1 MPKNNARASAHPD
14 EPWLWKKSWAEGRI
28 RGSAQGLVGPLL
40 FGVVWPLICIP
51 MWYIVY
57 RGELGGKGSPI
68 LWIAGAF
75 SAMSVVLVAW
85 AIVSLLRWR
94 KYGRSVF
101 EMASVPGVI
110 GGQLA
115 GVVRAPVKIDAIDA
129 FRVKLSCI
137 HCVQRSGSDH
147 ISRNLLWQAEHLVAR
162 DLLERDTHR
171 SGIPVLF
178 QIPYDCRPTDNEDP
192 KSAVYWN
199 LEATANTPGL
209 DFHAEFEVPVFKTP
223 QSDPHFVVD
232 SDLASKYIAAEDPQ
246 RDLRDAGVVKTP
258 SPTGDGYQFVFPMAR
273 QPGTAVACTLA
284 GALLFLPCLI
294 TYLEFGWGI
303 LFFAVLFPIFGLLL
317 LWSAL
322 DLWFY
327 RCVVDASRLGLRVA
341 GGLFGGRVEHWIDR
355 ADIVKID
362 VTSNMKSEKMAYYD
376 VIVVRRGGKKI
387 TAAKRLPGRRLTDS
401 VIRQIEQ
408 AMGKE

>member
-1 MPKNNARASAHPD
+1 MSKNNARALARPN
-14 EPWLWKKSWAEGRI
+14 EPWLWKRSWAEGRI

-51 MWYIVY
+51 MWYAVY

-68 LWIAGAF
+68 LWIAVAF

-85 AIVSLLRWR
+85 AFVSLLRWR

-101 EMASVPGVI
+101 EIASVPGVI

-115 GVVRAPVKIDAIDA
+115 GVVRAPVKIDAIEA

-162 DLLERDTHR
+162 DLLERDVHR

-178 QIPYDCRPTDNEDP
+178 QIPYDCRPTDDTDP
-192 KSAVYWN
+192 KSVVSWN
-199 LEATANTPGL
+199 LEVTASTPGL
-209 DFHAEFEVPVFKTP
+209 DFQAEFEVPVFKTP

-232 SDLASKYIAAEDPQ
+232 PELAAKYIAPENPQ

-258 SPTGDGYQFVFPMAR
+258 SPNGDGYKFVFPMAR

-284 GALLFLPCLI
+284 GALFFLPCLI

-303 LFFAVLFPIFGLLL
+303 LVLAVLFSLFGTLL
-317 LWSAL
+317 LWVAL

-327 RCVVDASRLGLRVA
+327 RSVVDASHRGLRVA
-341 GGLFGGRVEHWIDR
+341 GGLFGGCEEHWIDR

-362 VTSNMKSEKMAYYD
+362 TTSNLKSDKMAYYD
-376 VIVVRRGGKKI
+376 VSIVRRGGKKI
-387 TAAKRLPGRRLTDS
+387 TVAKRIPGRRLTDS

-408 AMGKE
+408 SMGKE